1 MAHLVHVG
9 NFIIW
14 FSKHVINKKKT
25 NRSSLFFP
33 KSINDSILKGGG
45 GSQLSSLKSRFIS
58 QSGVFYSPWY
68 RFRTFHPNDRVGEG
82 AGLSRWLTGAGFG
95 HSQEVVGSASGHV
108 GLAAAG
114 GRIELKAG
122 RGRKI
127 THELLQTD
135 KLVRKTLKPT
145 TC

>member
-58 QSGVFYSPWY
+58 QSGVSILPG
-68 RFRTFHPNDRVGEG
+68 TELELSIQMTGLGEG
-82 AGLSRWLTGAGFG
+82 AGLSR
-95 HSQEVVGSASGHV
+95 
-108 GLAAAG
+108 
-114 GRIELKAG
+114 
-122 RGRKI
+122 
-127 THELLQTD
+127 
-135 KLVRKTLKPT
+135 
-145 TC
+145 